1 MSNGDINGT
10 GTEGA
15 AISNGQNHVH
25 LNGSLTSLD
34 TSAALRD
41 VTAWTPERRLD
52 IITIGAG
59 FSGLIFA
66 HKLQHQYPEMQQ
78 LVNHKIFEARDDIG
92 GTWLVNRYPG
102 VQCDIPAHIYVLT
115 PCQMCLPK
123 NKIESADSLSTSHSR
138 STPRPTGPITTPL
151 GHRSMST
158 CERRQRSG
166 T

>member
-1 MSNGDINGT
+1 MESESMSNGDMNEMHS
-10 GTEGA
+10 EGA
-15 AISNGQNHVH
+15 VTQNGESHTYV
-25 LNGSLTSLD
+25 NGAPNLAD
-34 TSAALRD
+34 TNIVLHD

-102 VQCDIPAHIYVLT
+102 VQCDIPAHIYVFAPPRLGFYPKRPSPLT
-115 PCQMCLPK
+115 VFLLGIPV
-123 NKIESADSLSTSHSR
+123 
-138 STPRPTGPITTPL
+138 RP
-151 GHRSMST
+151 
-158 CERRQRSG
+158 QA
-166 T
+166 